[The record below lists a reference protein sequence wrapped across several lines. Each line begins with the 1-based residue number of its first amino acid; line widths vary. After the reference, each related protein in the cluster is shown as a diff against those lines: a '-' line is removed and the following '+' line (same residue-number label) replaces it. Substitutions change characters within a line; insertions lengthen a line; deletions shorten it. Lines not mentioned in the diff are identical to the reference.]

1 MQYKM
6 DFSEPTSTGWDF
18 LLEKEKNVVKK
29 GDKFLCIQNVYMSGD
44 LSSPPIYV
52 SGRIYVSE
60 KDDCITD
67 EAGLIE
73 HYWYGNSSYNIYIY
87 AYFKRLELPTH
98 EGNSQI
104 AQVYFALNDLS
115 QYKNSKYGNSGLE
128 PINVFS
134 KADAETG
141 LLQRLDDKIAR
152 IKNSPELR
160 KNDLADVV
168 GYIVLLCVK
177 KGWTNFDEFKD

>member
-6 DFSEPTSTGWDF
+6 DFSEPTSTGWDS
-18 LLEKEKNVVKK
+18 LLEKEKGVVKK
-29 GDKFLCIQNVYMSGD
+29 GDKFLCIKDVVMNGFSNGTISYYKGKVYTSD
-44 LSSPPIYV
+44 S
-52 SGRIYVSE
+52 
-60 KDDCITD
+60 DDCITD
-67 EAGLIE
+67 EQGDQN
-73 HYWYGNSSYNIYIY
+73 HYWFDSVYTF
-87 AYFKRLELPTH
+87 FKRYYEEPTAQSNI
-98 EGNSQI
+98 EI
-104 AQVYFALNDLS
+104 AQVYTALNDLS

-141 LLQRLDDKIAR
+141 LLQRIDDKVAR

-160 KNDLADVV
+160 KNDVSDMI
-168 GYIVLLCVK
+168 GYLVLLCVK